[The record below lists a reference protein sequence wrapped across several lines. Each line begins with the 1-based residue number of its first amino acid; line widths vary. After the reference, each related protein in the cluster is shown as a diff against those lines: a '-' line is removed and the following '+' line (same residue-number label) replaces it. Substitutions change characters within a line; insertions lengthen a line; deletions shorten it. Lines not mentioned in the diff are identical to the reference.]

1 MLIKIDVR
9 EKNIHIECIK
19 LIKNYTNIEIILEQL
34 PVGDMIICNNDGVEI
49 VIVERKTLNDLAAS
63 IKDGRYN
70 EQSYR
75 LNGNEVPNHN
85 IYYLIEGQ
93 LKCYSS
99 QKTRLDR
106 KSLLSSFVS
115 ISHYK
120 GFSIHR
126 TDNTTETS
134 EWLLAYANKLGK
146 ENNKESYY
154 KKIDNSPTN
163 KLHINGAPYSDNY
176 VNVVSKVKKDNITKE
191 NIGAIMLMQIPKV
204 SSTIALVIMEK
215 YKTIYNLIIELEQ
228 NPNILE
234 TIQITNQNKTRKI
247 PKPTINNIYNYLI
260 PNSKPIISVDV

>member
-9 EKNIHIECIK
+9 EQSIHMECIK
-19 LIKNYTNIEIILEQL
+19 LIKNYINIEIIVETL
-34 PVGDMIICNNDGVEI
+34 PLGDMIICNNDGVEV
-49 VIVERKTLNDLAAS
+49 VIVERKTLNDLASS

-85 IYYLIEGQ
+85 IYYLIEGP
-93 LKCYSS
+93 LKYYSS
-99 QKTRLDR
+99 QKSRLDR

-126 TDNTTETS
+126 TDNTTES
-134 EWLLAYANKLGK
+134 AEWLLAYANKLGK
-146 ENNKESYY
+146 ETNKESYY
-154 KKIDNSPTN
+154 KNNSPTN
-163 KLHINGAPYSDNY
+163 KIDVNSETCSDNY

-260 PNSKPIISVDV
+260 PNSKPIISIDV